1 MTINEVINI
10 LANKFNINKDNITEN
25 SRLFEDLKLDSLDA
39 VEMII
44 EFEEK
49 YNIELLDEE
58 SESIE
63 TIKDLHNLLI
73 KKM

>member
-1 MTINEVINI
+1 MTINEIINI
-10 LANKFNINKDNITEN
+10 LANKFNINKDIITEN
-25 SRLFEDLKLDSLDA
+25 SKLFEDLKLDSLDA